1 MNINFLK
8 FYKFNLLFFV
18 VLLFFGIF
26 YLFFYRF
33 NLGLEFV
40 GGVELELSCVSTKF
54 DFSLN
59 NNIKNNKD
67 IQIRNFVSKKNIQI
81 KIKRNQ
87 YMYDNLIFLFK
98 NLSFDKVRIV
108 SIVYI
113 GPEMTLSI
121 IYNSFFAIF
130 LSIFFMFVYLFFRF
144 NLFFTFISVT
154 ILMNNIFYTFLF
166 ISFFDIE
173 LNLPVLAALFSIFGY
188 AINDTIIILDRIRE
202 NLKIN
207 NFFNYFYLLNHSV
220 NSTFSRTFS
229 TSFST
234 LLVVYI
240 IYFFGNYYLL
250 GFSVVLFF
258 GILVGT
264 FSSLF
269 LLPSFL
275 YFFKMLK

>member
-1 MNINFLK
+1 MNINFLR
-8 FYKFNLLFFV
+8 FYKF
-18 VLLFFGIF
+18 
-26 YLFFYRF
+26 YLFIFIFFLISGVFYFFF
-33 NLGLEFV
+33 NKFNFGLEFV
-40 GGVELELSCVSTKF
+40 GGVQLEISCETDDF
-54 DFSLN
+54 DNFLN
-59 NNIKNNKD
+59 DKIKNNKD
-67 IQIRNFVSKKNIQI
+67 IQIRSFSSKKNFQI
-81 KIKRNQ
+81 KIKKNY

-98 NLSFDKVRIV
+98 NLSFEKFKIV

-130 LSIFFMFVYLFFRF
+130 LSIFFMFIYLFYRF
-144 NLFFTFISVT
+144 NLFFTFVSV
-154 ILMNNIFYTFLF
+154 ILLINNIFYTFLF

-173 LNLPVLAALFSIFGY
+173 LNLPVVAGLFSIFGY
-188 AINDTIIILDRIRE
+188 SINDIIIILDRIRE
-202 NLKIN
+202 NLRFN
-207 NFFNYFYLLNHSV
+207 NFSSYYCLLNHSV
-220 NSTFSRTFS
+220 NSTLSRTFS

-234 LLVVYI
+234 LLVIYI
-240 IYFFGNYYLL
+240 IYFFGNYYIL
-250 GFSVVLFF
+250 GFSLVLFF